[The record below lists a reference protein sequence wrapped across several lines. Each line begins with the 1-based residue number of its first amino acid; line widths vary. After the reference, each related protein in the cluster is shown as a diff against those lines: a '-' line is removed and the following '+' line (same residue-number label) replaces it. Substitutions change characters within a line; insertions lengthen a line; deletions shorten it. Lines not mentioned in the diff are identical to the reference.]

1 MDLRAQPAFRLR
13 PNDAARFLSF
23 LSFLT
28 MERARFKQAFLRTF
42 TGLYTRRRPTFRVVL
57 MPYRLHNFKRRADGF
72 RTARLTRLDLFFLP
86 NPVIAIFCYTVHFYF
101 FFILIN

>member
-13 PNDAARFLSF
+13 PNEAARF

-72 RTARLTRLDLFFLP
+72 RTARFTRLDLFFLP
-86 NPVIAIFCYTVHFYF
+86 NPVIAIFLLYRLFLF
-101 FFILIN
+101 FFHFN